1 MKTILICDKHPN
13 MLEAFHRFLSQDD
26 YRVLTTER
34 LEEAAM
40 IIGVIRM
47 DLIIMDIGK
56 SSNFEVLEVLSLIR
70 KNNSDIPI
78 VLTATYSD
86 TLTEK
91 RARQMGAA
99 HFMLKPFDPRD
110 MKRVIRKLLQ
120 KSPGN

>member
-1 MKTILICDKHPN
+1 
-13 MLEAFHRFLSQDD
+13 MLEAFQRFLSQDD

-34 LEEAAM
+34 LEDAAM
-40 IIGVIRM
+40 VTGVIRV

-56 SSNFEVLEVLSLIR
+56 SSDFEVLEVLRLIR
-70 KNNSDIPI
+70 KKNSDIPI

-86 TLTEK
+86 TLTGK

-99 HFMLKPFDPRD
+99 HFMLKPFDPGD
-110 MKRVIRKLLQ
+110 MKRVIRQLLQ